1 MVSKSDYNDKLV
13 EAARSVLLEIMT
25 VLGEYREGIAVI
37 GGWVP
42 ELLFHAKEKHIGS
55 IDVDLALDHSILSEI
70 GYETIC
76 RHLVKSGYRRDEEQP
91 FIFYRTF
98 SFQGEEVTIQVDLL
112 AGEYK
117 GTGKGHRTQKI
128 QDINARKARG
138 CDLVFSIYDKLKISG
153 IRPDGKKDSTEIKI
167 SGIVPFIVMKGMA
180 IYDRNKEK
188 DCYDVYFCV
197 KNYPGGIQ
205 ALVEIFVPH
214 MKNKLICEGLD
225 KISEKFASV
234 EHVGPASIAD
244 FLEITDSEERSTI
257 IRDSYERINE
267 FLRELKNHR

>member
-1 MVSKSDYNDKLV
+1 MVSKSDYSDKLV

-76 RHLVKSGYRRDEEQP
+76 RHLEKSGYMRDEKQP

-98 SFQGEEVTIQVDLL
+98 SSHGEEVTIQVDLL

-117 GTGKGHRTQKI
+117 GTGKKHRTQKI

-153 IRPDGKKDSTEIKI
+153 SRPDGKKDSTEIKI
-167 SGIVPFIVMKGMA
+167 AGIVPFIVMKGMA

-197 KNYPGGIQ
+197 KNYPGGIK
-205 ALVEIFVPH
+205 ALVGKFAPH
-214 MKNKLICEGLD
+214 LKNKLIREGLN

-234 EHVGPASIAD
+234 DHVGPANIAD
-244 FLEITDSEERSTI
+244 FLEITDPEERSIT
-257 IRDSYERINE
+257 IRDSYERVSE
-267 FLRELKNHR
+267 FLRKLKIHR